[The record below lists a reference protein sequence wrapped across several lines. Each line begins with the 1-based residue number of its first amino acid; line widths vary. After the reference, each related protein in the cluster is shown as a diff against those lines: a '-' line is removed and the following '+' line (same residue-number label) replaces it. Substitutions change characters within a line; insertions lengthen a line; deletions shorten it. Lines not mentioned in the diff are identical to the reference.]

1 MKNSFKKVAA
11 LALAVLML
19 LMLVPA
25 SLAADGESVS
35 NPVVPGLSDG
45 GTLLTS
51 LKKYSDMFEK
61 LMAEEDPSAFAELA
75 AQYMQDAGFLAWLEN
90 AVTNGNLASDQLEA
104 LNARLSMIADGFG
117 TDTLAS
123 SGPITVEVGASI
135 NLQSNSSALE
145 YRYDH
150 EWSSSDTSV
159 ATVSGSKSR
168 ATVSGVSEGIVFITH
183 EYKTISDWNVVERSE
198 KYQVNV
204 TARSL
209 GEEALVYYLK
219 TPTSNPNSN
228 STYQWGEALTRHG
241 TVNTNGATWVNNKNV
256 FNPAPYVTSMPGTA
270 QGNGSYLL
278 PKEDNK
284 KHYQAILDTY
294 KEELEI
300 DLGVKLEKIDDIEAI
315 YLTPY
320 KISKNNGTTL
330 DKHID
335 CTISVK
341 CKLTFLA
348 RFWVTKPNQ
357 EPVLVDSKNYLNSS
371 TIQKTENAPT
381 GVRGSYPNEIN
392 IGGVEYVFDGWYNE
406 DNQKV
411 ADGNWPYTP
420 NETEL
425 DDGTVNFY
433 ALYVPKTTTVTVTK
447 TVESNIARDTEK
459 KFNFS
464 YKIDD
469 ETEETFTLQNGES
482 KVISLNSGSKI
493 VVTETADDDF
503 STKNKVDSN
512 NEVTSNTA
520 TIENVQSTGQ
530 TITFTNTR
538 KMATLKV
545 KKVLVDETN
554 PTATFDITVTYF
566 LNDVKQEKTFNL
578 GNNQSSED
586 FTVPIGAE
594 LTITETGAGSYNT
607 TAAYGTTNPEVTVN
621 ADGSRTFTVTASDVV
636 NEIVV
641 TNTLK
646 KANVTVTKLV
656 TGNMGVRDK
665 KFEINVHSTNPM
677 ATGTGYTLSNNNLD
691 ATFQLSNNESVTLN
705 SLPVGSVLTVTEKEE
720 DAAGYKVSVSVNDTE
735 LTGNPYTIPADAT
748 SISIT
753 VENNKDANPDTGV
766 LLDSLPYILIL
777 AAIAVVAGVTVV
789 RKRHARD
796 DD

>member
-117 TDTLAS
+117 TDTLAI
-123 SGPITVEVGASI
+123 SGPTTVEVGASI
-135 NLQSNSSALE
+135 NLQSNSSVWE

-168 ATVSGVSEGIVFITH
+168 ATVSGVSEGTVNITH
-183 EYKTISDWNVVERSE
+183 EYKTYSDWNVVERSE
-198 KYQVNV
+198 KYQVTV

-228 STYQWGEALTRHG
+228 YTHQWGKALTRHG

-278 PKEDNK
+278 PKKDNED
-284 KHYQAILDTY
+284 HYQAILDTY
-294 KEELEI
+294 KEELEE

-320 KISKNNGTTL
+320 KISKGNGTEP
-330 DKHID
+330 DEHID

-341 CKLTFLA
+341 CKKTFLA

-357 EPVLVDSKNYLNSS
+357 EPVLVDSNNYFNSS

-381 GVRGSYPNEIN
+381 GVNGSYPNEIN

-566 LNDVKQEKTFNL
+566 LNDVKQKKTFNL

-594 LTITETGAGSYNT
+594 LTITETGAGSYTT
-607 TAAYGTTNPEVTVN
+607 TAAYGGQACTVTEGEG
-621 ADGSRTFTVTASDVV
+621 GSRTFTVTASDAATP

-646 KANVTVTKLV
+646 TGTLKVVKNVTGGLGERNKQFSFTCTYLNQTITFALSNGQSMPVKNIPYGTEVTI
-656 TGNMGVRDK
+656 TEDDYSSNNG
-665 KFEINVHSTNPM
+665 
-677 ATGTGYTLSNNNLD
+677 GYTTSYKLGD
-691 ATFQLSNNESVTLN
+691 ATTAMDGRVAKVIINADET
-705 SLPVGSVLTVTEKEE
+705 TVTFI
-720 DAAGYKVSVSVNDTE
+720 NDK
-735 LTGNPYTIPADAT
+735 P
-748 SISIT
+748 
-753 VENNKDANPDTGV
+753 ANPDTGV

>member
-75 AQYMQDAGFLAWLEN
+75 AQYMQDAGFLDWLEN
-90 AVTNGNLASDQLEA
+90 AVTNGNLASDQLEV

-117 TDTLAS
+117 ADTLAI
-123 SGPITVEVGASI
+123 SGPTTVEVGASI
-135 NLQSNSSALE
+135 NLQSNSSVLE

-159 ATVSGSKSR
+159 ATVSGSESR
-168 ATVSGVSEGIVFITH
+168 ATVTGVSEGTVTITH
-183 EYKTISDWNVVERSE
+183 EYKTISGWNVVERSE
-198 KYQVNV
+198 TYQVTV

-209 GEEALVYYLK
+209 GVEALVYYLK

-228 STYQWGEALTRHG
+228 STLQWGKALSGHG
-241 TVNTNGATWVNNKNV
+241 TVNTNGATWVNDKNV

-278 PKEDNK
+278 PKEGNED
-284 KHYQAILDTY
+284 HYQAVLDTY
-294 KEELEI
+294 KDELEK
-300 DLGVKLEKIDDIEAI
+300 DLGVELKSINDIEAI

-320 KISKNNGTTL
+320 KISKDNGTTP
-330 DKHID
+330 DRHID

-341 CKLTFLA
+341 CKQTFLA

-357 EPVLVDSKNYLNSS
+357 EPALVDSKNYLNDSK
-371 TIQKTENAPT
+371 IQETGNAPT
-381 GVRGSYPNEIN
+381 GGNGSYPNEIN
-392 IGGVEYVFDGWYNE
+392 IGGVVYVFDGWYNE
-406 DNQKV
+406 ADQKV
-411 ADGNWPYTP
+411 ADTAWPYAP
-420 NETEL
+420 SETEL
-425 DDGTVNFY
+425 ADGTVDFY
-433 ALYVPKTTTVTVTK
+433 AHYVPKTTTVTVTK
-447 TVESNIARDTEK
+447 TVDSNIAGDLDK
-459 KFNFS
+459 VFNFS

-469 ETEETFTLQNGES
+469 ENEESFTLKNGES
-482 KVISLNSGSKI
+482 EQISLNSGSKI

-530 TITFTNTR
+530 TIAFTNTR
-538 KMATLKV
+538 KMATLQV
-545 KKVLVDETN
+545 KKVLVDATN
-554 PTATFDITVTYF
+554 PDAQFNITVTYS
-566 LNDVKQEKTFNL
+566 LNGEEQTKTFTL

-586 FTVPIGAE
+586 FTVPIGTV
-594 LTITETGAGSYNT
+594 LTITETDAGSYTT
-607 TAAYGTTNPEVTVN
+607 TAAYGTTTPEVTVN
-621 ADGSRTFTVTASDVV
+621 ADGSRTFTVIASDAA

-646 KANVTVTKLV
+646 TGTLKVVKNVTGGLGERSKEFSFTCTYPTNNTTTFKLAN
-656 TGNMGVRDK
+656 G
-665 KFEINVHSTNPM
+665 
-677 ATGTGYTLSNNNLD
+677 
-691 ATFQLSNNESVTLN
+691 Q
-705 SLPVGSVLTVTEKEE
+705 
-720 DAAGYKVSVSVNDTE
+720 SVSVAGIPYGTE
-735 LTGNPYTIPADAT
+735 VTITEDDYSSNNGGYTTSYKVDDAT
-748 SISIT
+748 TATDSRVAT
-753 VENNKDANPDTGV
+753 VTINADETTVTFINDKPANPDTGV

-777 AAIAVVAGVTVV
+777 AAIAVVAGVAVV
-789 RKRHARD
+789 RKRRARD